1 MVVIRLSRGGSK
13 KRPYF
18 NVVVAESSKKRD
30 GRFIERVGFYNPSAR
45 EGSET
50 LRLESE
56 RIEYWQSNGAQLSET
71 VNRIVKL
78 NAKGPDGLVAMKK
91 KDEAKALARKNKK
104 AADKATKVEEAV
116 SAEEEAAAPKEEAP
130 KEEAPKEE
138 AAAPKEEAPKEEAAA
153 PKEEAPKEEAPK
165 EEAAAPKEE
174 AQLQKKKPQLQKKKP
189 QLQKKK
195 PQLQK
200 KKLQEELQKR
210 LMINN

>member
-104 AADKATKVEEAV
+104 AADKAAKAEEAV
-116 SAEEEAAAPKEEAP
+116 SAEEAAAPA
-130 KEEAPKEE
+130 EEAPKEE
-138 AAAPKEEAPKEEAAA
+138 AAAPAEEAPKEEAAA
-153 PKEEAPKEEAPK
+153 PAEEAPK
-165 EEAAAPKEE
+165 EEAAAPAEEAPKEE
-174 AQLQKKKPQLQKKKP
+174 AAAPA
-189 QLQKKK
+189 
-195 PQLQK
+195 
-200 KKLQEELQKR
+200 EEAPKEEGSGKR
-210 LMINN
+210 G

>member
-104 AADKATKVEEAV
+104 AADKAAKVEEAV
-116 SAEEEAAAPKEEAP
+116 STE
-130 KEEAPKEE
+130 EEAPKEE

-153 PKEEAPKEEAPK
+153 PKGRRLQKKKPQLLRRRELQKKKPPKEEAPK
-165 EEAAAPKEE
+165 EEAAAPKE
-174 AQLQKKKPQLQKKKP
+174 ADDK
-189 QLQKKK
+189 
-195 PQLQK
+195 
-200 KKLQEELQKR
+200 
-210 LMINN
+210 

>member
-104 AADKATKVEEAV
+104 AADKAAKVEEAV
-116 SAEEEAAAPKEEAP
+116 SAEEEAPKEEAPKEEAAAPKEEAAAPKEEAPEEEAAAP

-153 PKEEAPKEEAPK
+153 PKEEAPKEADDK
-165 EEAAAPKEE
+165 
-174 AQLQKKKPQLQKKKP
+174 
-189 QLQKKK
+189 
-195 PQLQK
+195 
-200 KKLQEELQKR
+200 
-210 LMINN
+210 

>member
-91 KDEAKALARKNKK
+91 KDDAKALARKNKK
-104 AADKATKVEEAV
+104 AADKAAKVEEAV
-116 SAEEEAAAPKEEAP
+116 SAEEEASKEEAP

-138 AAAPKEEAPKEEAAA
+138 AAASKEEAAKEEAPKEEAAKEEAPKEEAAA
-153 PKEEAPKEEAPK
+153 PKEEA
-165 EEAAAPKEE
+165 AAPKE
-174 AQLQKKKPQLQKKKP
+174 ADDK
-189 QLQKKK
+189 
-195 PQLQK
+195 
-200 KKLQEELQKR
+200 
-210 LMINN
+210 

>member
-104 AADKATKVEEAV
+104 AADKAAKVEEAV
-116 SAEEEAAAPKEEAP
+116 SAE
-130 KEEAPKEE
+130 EEAPKEE
-138 AAAPKEEAPKEEAAA
+138 AAAPKEEAPKEE
-153 PKEEAPKEEAPK
+153 
-165 EEAAAPKEE
+165 
-174 AQLQKKKPQLQKKKP
+174 PQLLRKR
-189 QLQKKK
+189 LQKKK

-200 KKLQEELQKR
+200 KKLLRKRLQKKKPQLLRKRLLRKRLQKR

>member
-71 VNRIVKL
+71 VDRIVKL

-104 AADKATKVEEAV
+104 AADKAAKAEEAV
-116 SAEEEAAAPKEEAP
+116 SAEEAAAPA
-130 KEEAPKEE
+130 EEAPKEE
-138 AAAPKEEAPKEEAAA
+138 AAAPAEEAPKEEAAA
-153 PKEEAPKEEAPK
+153 PAEEAPK
-165 EEAAAPKEE
+165 EEAAAPAEEAPKEE
-174 AQLQKKKPQLQKKKP
+174 AAAPAEEAPKEEAGKEADKK
-189 QLQKKK
+189 
-195 PQLQK
+195 
-200 KKLQEELQKR
+200 
-210 LMINN
+210 

>member
-104 AADKATKVEEAV
+104 AADKAAKVEEAV
-116 SAEEEAAAPKEEAP
+116 STEEEAP
-130 KEEAPKEE
+130 KEEPQPLRKRLQKKKPQLQRKKAPKEEAAGSKEEAAAPKEE

-153 PKEEAPKEEAPK
+153 PKEADDK
-165 EEAAAPKEE
+165 
-174 AQLQKKKPQLQKKKP
+174 
-189 QLQKKK
+189 
-195 PQLQK
+195 
-200 KKLQEELQKR
+200 
-210 LMINN
+210 

>member
-104 AADKATKVEEAV
+104 AADKAAKVEEAV
-116 SAEEEAAAPKEEAP
+116 SAE
-130 KEEAPKEE
+130 EEAPKEE

-153 PKEEAPKEEAPK
+153 PKEEAPKEEA
-165 EEAAAPKEE
+165 AAPKGRR
-174 AQLQKKKPQLQKKKP
+174 LLRKR
-189 QLQKKK
+189 LQKKK

-200 KKLQEELQKR
+200 KKLLRKRLQKR

>member
-104 AADKATKVEEAV
+104 AADKAAKAEEAV
-116 SAEEEAAAPKEEAP
+116 SAEEAAAPAEEAPKEEAAAPAEEAPKEEAAAPAEEAP

-138 AAAPKEEAPKEEAAA
+138 AAAPA
-153 PKEEAPKEEAPK
+153 EEAPKEEAPK
-165 EEAAAPKEE
+165 EEAGKE
-174 AQLQKKKPQLQKKKP
+174 ADKK
-189 QLQKKK
+189 
-195 PQLQK
+195 
-200 KKLQEELQKR
+200 
-210 LMINN
+210 

>member
-71 VNRIVKL
+71 VDRIVKL

-104 AADKATKVEEAV
+104 AADKAAKAEEAV
-116 SAEEEAAAPKEEAP
+116 SAEEAAAPAEEAP
-130 KEEAPKEE
+130 KEEAGKE
-138 AAAPKEEAPKEEAAA
+138 AAAPAEEAPKEEAG
-153 PKEEAPKEEAPK
+153 KEAD
-165 EEAAAPKEE
+165 
-174 AQLQKKKPQLQKKKP
+174 KK
-189 QLQKKK
+189 
-195 PQLQK
+195 
-200 KKLQEELQKR
+200 
-210 LMINN
+210 

>member
-104 AADKATKVEEAV
+104 AADKAAKVEEAV
-116 SAEEEAAAPKEEAP
+116 SAEEEAPKEEAPKEEAPKEEAP

-138 AAAPKEEAPKEEAAA
+138 AAAPKEEAPKEEA
-153 PKEEAPKEEAPK
+153 PKEADDK
-165 EEAAAPKEE
+165 
-174 AQLQKKKPQLQKKKP
+174 
-189 QLQKKK
+189 
-195 PQLQK
+195 
-200 KKLQEELQKR
+200 
-210 LMINN
+210 

>member
-1 MVVIRLSRGGSK
+1 MMVVIRLSRGGSK

-91 KDEAKALARKNKK
+91 KDEAKVQARKNKK
-104 AADKATKVEEAV
+104 AADKAAKVEEAV
-116 SAEEEAAAPKEEAP
+116 SVEEE
-130 KEEAPKEE
+130 
-138 AAAPKEEAPKEEAAA
+138 APKEEAPKEEAAA

-174 AQLQKKKPQLQKKKP
+174 APK
-189 QLQKKK
+189 
-195 PQLQK
+195 
-200 KKLQEELQKR
+200 EEAPKEEAAAPKEEAPKEEAPKEEAPKEEAAAPKEEAPKETDDK
-210 LMINN
+210 

>member
-104 AADKATKVEEAV
+104 AADKAAKVEEAV
-116 SAEEEAAAPKEEAP
+116 SAE
-130 KEEAPKEE
+130 EEAPKEE
-138 AAAPKEEAPKEEAAA
+138 AAAPKEEAPKEE
-153 PKEEAPKEEAPK
+153 PQLLRKR
-165 EEAAAPKEE
+165 
-174 AQLQKKKPQLQKKKP
+174 LQKKKPQLLRKRLLRKR
-189 QLQKKK
+189 LQKKK

-200 KKLQEELQKR
+200 KKLLRKRLQKR

>member
-71 VNRIVKL
+71 VDRIVKL

-104 AADKATKVEEAV
+104 AADKAAKAEEAV
-116 SAEEEAAAPKEEAP
+116 SAEEAAAPA
-130 KEEAPKEE
+130 EEAPKEE
-138 AAAPKEEAPKEEAAA
+138 AAAPAEEAPKEEAAA
-153 PKEEAPKEEAPK
+153 PAEEAPKEEAGK
-165 EEAAAPKEE
+165 EAD
-174 AQLQKKKPQLQKKKP
+174 KK
-189 QLQKKK
+189 
-195 PQLQK
+195 
-200 KKLQEELQKR
+200 
-210 LMINN
+210 

>member
-104 AADKATKVEEAV
+104 AADKAAKVEEAV
-116 SAEEEAAAPKEEAP
+116 SAEEEAP

-138 AAAPKEEAPKEEAAA
+138 AAAPKEEAAAPKEEAPKEEAPKEEAAA

-174 AQLQKKKPQLQKKKP
+174 APK
-189 QLQKKK
+189 
-195 PQLQK
+195 
-200 KKLQEELQKR
+200 EEAPKEEAAAPKEADDK
-210 LMINN
+210 

>member
-116 SAEEEAAAPKEEAP
+116 SAEEEAAAPKEEAAAP

-138 AAAPKEEAPKEEAAA
+138 AAAPKEEAAA

-165 EEAAAPKEE
+165 EEAPKE
-174 AQLQKKKPQLQKKKP
+174 ADDK
-189 QLQKKK
+189 
-195 PQLQK
+195 
-200 KKLQEELQKR
+200 
-210 LMINN
+210 

>member
-104 AADKATKVEEAV
+104 AADKAAKVEEAV
-116 SAEEEAAAPKEEAP
+116 SAE
-130 KEEAPKEE
+130 EEAPKEE

-174 AQLQKKKPQLQKKKP
+174 APK
-189 QLQKKK
+189 
-195 PQLQK
+195 
-200 KKLQEELQKR
+200 EEAAAPKEEAPKEADDK
-210 LMINN
+210 

>member
-104 AADKATKVEEAV
+104 AADKAAKVEEAV
-116 SAEEEAAAPKEEAP
+116 SAE
-130 KEEAPKEE
+130 
-138 AAAPKEEAPKEEAAA
+138 EEAPKEEAAA
-153 PKEEAPKEEAPK
+153 PKEEAPKEEAPRRSSK
-165 EEAAAPKEE
+165 KKLLRKR
-174 AQLQKKKPQLQKKKP
+174 LQKKKPQLLRKR
-189 QLQKKK
+189 LQKKK
-195 PQLQK
+195 PQLLRK
-200 KKLQEELQKR
+200 RLQKR

>member
-91 KDEAKALARKNKK
+91 KDDAKALARKNKK
-104 AADKATKVEEAV
+104 AADKAAKVEEAV
-116 SAEEEAAAPKEEAP
+116 SAEEEAPKEEAAAP

-174 AQLQKKKPQLQKKKP
+174 APK
-189 QLQKKK
+189 
-195 PQLQK
+195 
-200 KKLQEELQKR
+200 EEAPKEADDK
-210 LMINN
+210 

>member
-91 KDEAKALARKNKK
+91 KDEVKALARKNKK
-104 AADKATKVEEAV
+104 AADKAAKAEEAV
-116 SAEEEAAAPKEEAP
+116 SAEEAAAPAEEAP

-138 AAAPKEEAPKEEAAA
+138 AAAPAEEAPKEEAG
-153 PKEEAPKEEAPK
+153 KEAD
-165 EEAAAPKEE
+165 
-174 AQLQKKKPQLQKKKP
+174 KK
-189 QLQKKK
+189 
-195 PQLQK
+195 
-200 KKLQEELQKR
+200 
-210 LMINN
+210 

>member
-91 KDEAKALARKNKK
+91 KDEAKVLSRKNKK
-104 AADKATKVEEAV
+104 AADKAAKAKEAV
-116 SAEEEAAAPKEEAP
+116 SAEEAAPKEEAP
-130 KEEAPKEE
+130 KE
-138 AAAPKEEAPKEEAAA
+138 AAPKEEAPKEAA
-153 PKEEAPKEEAPK
+153 PKEEAPKE
-165 EEAAAPKEE
+165 AAPKEE
-174 AQLQKKKPQLQKKKP
+174 APKEAAPKEEAPKEAGKK
-189 QLQKKK
+189 
-195 PQLQK
+195 
-200 KKLQEELQKR
+200 
-210 LMINN
+210 

>member
-71 VNRIVKL
+71 VDRIVKL

-104 AADKATKVEEAV
+104 AADKAAKAAEAV
-116 SAEEEAAAPKEEAP
+116 SEEEAAAPA
-130 KEEAPKEE
+130 EEAPKEE
-138 AAAPKEEAPKEEAAA
+138 AAAPAEEAPKEEAAA
-153 PKEEAPKEEAPK
+153 PAEEAPK
-165 EEAAAPKEE
+165 EEAAAPAEEAPKEE
-174 AQLQKKKPQLQKKKP
+174 AGKEADKK
-189 QLQKKK
+189 
-195 PQLQK
+195 
-200 KKLQEELQKR
+200 
-210 LMINN
+210 

>member
-1 MVVIRLSRGGSK
+1 MVVIRLSRGGPK

-71 VNRIVKL
+71 VSRIVKL
-78 NAKGPDGLVAMKK
+78 NAKGPEGLVAMKK

-104 AADKATKVEEAV
+104 TADKVAKAEEAV
-116 SAEEEAAAPKEEAP
+116 SADEEAAAPKEE
-130 KEEAPKEE
+130 
-138 AAAPKEEAPKEEAAA
+138 APKEEAPKEEAAA

-174 AQLQKKKPQLQKKKP
+174 APKEADNK
-189 QLQKKK
+189 
-195 PQLQK
+195 
-200 KKLQEELQKR
+200 
-210 LMINN
+210 